1 MVEPA
6 SDRQPFVELM
16 ITSGTD
22 EMSELEYMASI
33 HEQLITVCREVL
45 IKLTVEDL
53 DAIAE
58 EHVGEHFSRYPFLY

>member
-6 SDRQPFVELM
+6 RDRQPFVELT
-16 ITSGTD
+16 ITSVTD
-22 EMSELEYMASI
+22 EMSELEYMAYV
-33 HEQLITVCREVL
+33 HEQLLTSRREVL

-53 DAIAE
+53 NAIAE